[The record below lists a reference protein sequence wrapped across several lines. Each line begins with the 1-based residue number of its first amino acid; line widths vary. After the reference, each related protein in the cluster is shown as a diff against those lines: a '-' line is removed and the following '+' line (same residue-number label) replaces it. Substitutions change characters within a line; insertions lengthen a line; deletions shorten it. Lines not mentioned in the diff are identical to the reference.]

1 MLSGVSSLVLLVTA
15 LLYAAQGL
23 SNKPGDPCTVPYP
36 QTCGASV
43 LLDETITQ
51 TDKYG
56 PNVCIH
62 NETYQVMTYS
72 YAYRQLVCFSRFCLP
87 PICSPTTTCNQ
98 LSNVTVSRL
107 ACCQGY
113 AVSPSSGD
121 DDFGFDF
128 EYDQRH
134 IDRSRGCPIAL
145 KKNVVECL
153 SAQNLSS
160 FKALL
165 DTLPSLTSLLSN
177 TTNHYTILAVVNSPS
192 IDSTVN
198 SLLASDDSTR
208 FKSLSRQII
217 NGTVASKYLS
227 HGRVYPSFLSS
238 DNIHVT
244 EVYARGSD
252 QIFVDGVKV
261 LNPDACVAANGIV
274 HVINRFVP
282 AASGSIASIVRT
294 RPKFGIFN
302 ALAEAAGIT
311 SYLEFM
317 SPKTVFAPTNDS
329 FPAGALECLKATRNR
344 QALLNILLLHITWPA
359 EYTST
364 LSLRRA
370 IGTSARLNLL
380 VESATNGTV
389 YLTRNHIPI
398 TEPDIQATNG
408 VVHGLSRVIFGRIE
422 YTKVCPTASG
432 APTSSPGAIAPLQG
446 PIGFTTGAAMEE
458 LVRNI
463 GNQLPSAQGSAV

>member
-1 MLSGVSSLVLLVTA
+1 M
-15 LLYAAQGL
+15 
-23 SNKPGDPCTVPYP
+23 
-36 QTCGASV
+36 
-43 LLDETITQ
+43 
-51 TDKYG
+51 
-56 PNVCIH
+56 
-62 NETYQVMTYS
+62 
-72 YAYRQLVCFSRFCLP
+72 
-87 PICSPTTTCNQ
+87 
-98 LSNVTVSRL
+98 
-107 ACCQGY
+107 
-113 AVSPSSGD
+113 
-121 DDFGFDF
+121 
-128 EYDQRH
+128 
-134 IDRSRGCPIAL
+134 
-145 KKNVVECL
+145 ECL

-252 QIFVDGVKV
+252 QVSIRENAMLWNVFCRRLQALTPKFPPLQIFVDGVKV

-282 AASGSIASIVRT
+282 AASGSIASILRT

-302 ALAEAAGIT
+302 ALAQAAGIT

-389 YLTRNHIPI
+389 YLTRNRIPI
-398 TEPDIQATNG
+398 MEPDIQATNG

-422 YTKVCPTASG
+422 YTKVCPIASG

>member
-1 MLSGVSSLVLLVTA
+1 M
-15 LLYAAQGL
+15 
-23 SNKPGDPCTVPYP
+23 D
-36 QTCGASV
+36 
-43 LLDETITQ
+43 
-51 TDKYG
+51 
-56 PNVCIH
+56 
-62 NETYQVMTYS
+62 
-72 YAYRQLVCFSRFCLP
+72 
-87 PICSPTTTCNQ
+87 
-98 LSNVTVSRL
+98 
-107 ACCQGY
+107 
-113 AVSPSSGD
+113 
-121 DDFGFDF
+121 
-128 EYDQRH
+128 
-134 IDRSRGCPIAL
+134 
-145 KKNVVECL
+145 CL

-252 QIFVDGVKV
+252 QVSIRENAMLWNVFCRRPQALTPKSPPLQVFVDGVKV

-282 AASGSIASIVRT
+282 AASGSIASILRT

-302 ALAEAAGIT
+302 ALAQAAGIT

-317 SPKTVFAPTNDS
+317 SPKTVFAPTNYS

-389 YLTRNHIPI
+389 YLTKNRIPI